1 MALPAVPPPPFD
13 ELSGEEKL
21 HSTQAL
27 WDRIAARPDEVP
39 VPEWHL
45 RVIRERLEIYRS
57 GQERSRPW
65 PEIRE
70 ELLSRLHTVR
80 R

>member
-1 MALPAVPPPPFD
+1 MARPAVPPPGFD
-13 ELSGEEKL
+13 DLSGEEKL
-21 HSTQAL
+21 DYIQAL
-27 WDRIAARPDEVP
+27 WDRVAAHPNEVP

-57 GQERSRPW
+57 GQETSRPW
-65 PEIRE
+65 PEVRE
-70 ELLSRLHTVR
+70 ELLDRLRAVR